1 MILEVAERPLIFVVE
16 TFPVLD
22 CVKELTIEASV
33 ELIPFTTI
41 LNRFAEEEA
50 TAVLI
55 LVVVDM
61 MPFTFEVRMFA
72 DEVRVLVVLE
82 ATRFEREVVATTPLT
97 VLVSVE
103 PLVDSV

>member
-1 MILEVAERPLIFVVE
+1 MIAVVNVLPLR
-16 TFPVLD
+16 D
-22 CVKELTIEASV
+22 CVKELTIEARV
-33 ELIPFTTI
+33 ELMPFTTI
-41 LNRFAEEEA
+41 LKRFAEDDA

-72 DEVRVLVVLE
+72 DEVRVFVVDD
-82 ATRFEREVVATTPLT
+82 ATRFVSDVVETTPLT
-97 VLVSVE
+97 TLVSVE

>member
-41 LNRFAEEEA
+41 LNRFAEDEA

-55 LVVVDM
+55 LVVVERI
-61 MPFTFEVRMFA
+61 PFTFEVRVFA
-72 DEVRVLVVLE
+72 DEVRVFAVEAAKLLVETKLYPPE
-82 ATRFEREVVATTPLT
+82 LFPTRI
-97 VLVSVE
+97 
-103 PLVDSV
+103 